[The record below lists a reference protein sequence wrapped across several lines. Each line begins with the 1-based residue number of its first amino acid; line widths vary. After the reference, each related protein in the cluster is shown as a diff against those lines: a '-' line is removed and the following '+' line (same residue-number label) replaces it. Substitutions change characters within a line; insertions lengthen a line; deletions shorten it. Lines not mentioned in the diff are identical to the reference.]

1 MVGYLNG
8 APELFLK
15 EHNVLCTLYVE
26 NTTKMSNTWLH
37 FTFPHPL
44 YLIVLTCSAAI
55 LSGSP
60 PLIMVKYIMIVHVHY
75 KYHQYA
81 CIKYVFFSFF
91 QVPATREVLS
101 SLPSV
106 LSALCLNNR
115 GLQAFM
121 RCKPFDKLFRVL
133 LSPDYLPAM
142 RRRRTSE
149 TLGRSISVLVV
160 ITML

>member
-1 MVGYLNG
+1 MDV
-8 APELFLK
+8 
-15 EHNVLCTLYVE
+15 
-26 NTTKMSNTWLH
+26 SNM
-37 FTFPHPL
+37 FFFP
-44 YLIVLTCSAAI
+44 
-55 LSGSP
+55 
-60 PLIMVKYIMIVHVHY
+60 
-75 KYHQYA
+75 
-81 CIKYVFFSFF
+81 FF

-149 TLGRSISVLVV
+149 TLGRPSSVLVV
-160 ITML
+160 ITRL